1 MAPSYSI
8 RIQDREDV
16 ENKLIPQKF
25 ANPLWLGEGLKDSS
39 HYMRS
44 RYFSRMNPSA
54 DDDPGLI
61 GEHIRSFLV
70 LQQKLII
77 DFVLFVELILI
88 WTNDNI
94 FDWSS
99 LEGPANGSPVEKNIA
114 VLTTLLLELWQKLSV
129 LLIGPRIEK
138 GKIMFLTA
146 FEVMLECPLDP
157 PIVEVDS
164 RCVDFLTHSVPL
176 LSSLFAVD
184 WDKTFIEEPR
194 LHQEEVTWF
203 CMFLTVKLRVDPF
216 EAPSTEKWNHVL

>member
-88 WTNDNI
+88 
-94 FDWSS
+94 
-99 LEGPANGSPVEKNIA
+99 
-114 VLTTLLLELWQKLSV
+114 
-129 LLIGPRIEK
+129 
-138 GKIMFLTA
+138 
-146 FEVMLECPLDP
+146 
-157 PIVEVDS
+157 
-164 RCVDFLTHSVPL
+164 
-176 LSSLFAVD
+176 
-184 WDKTFIEEPR
+184 
-194 LHQEEVTWF
+194 
-203 CMFLTVKLRVDPF
+203 
-216 EAPSTEKWNHVL
+216 